1 LNEMA
6 SESPLGGIPQPA
18 AGERPGP
25 PVSHALS
32 RRAMLR
38 ALAAG
43 GGAALLA
50 ACQQAPAA
58 PARPAAGSAPA
69 APATTA
75 PASSSGAAGPAGWER
90 EWEALIAAARQEG
103 RLVFGGPPSAD
114 VRLALPAKFKER
126 FGIEMEYLAFPPNQ
140 GEFIE
145 RIARERAAGLVTVD
159 AFIGGAQSIFTAAYP
174 QQIMAPIRP
183 VLMHPEA
190 LDVTKWRPG
199 RIWFKDPEDTYFMQ
213 IFNQVGG
220 QIGVNTDFVR
230 PDEIK
235 GYRDL
240 LKPAFTG
247 KISVWNPTLPGTG
260 WNTANWLRIT
270 FGDDFF
276 KQLYVDQ
283 KPGIPEDARQWGDWL
298 ARGSYP
304 VALGVSARDVE
315 VLKKDGFKVEV
326 LPSDPE
332 APGVATGA
340 FGIVVLIDQAPHPNA
355 AKLFVNWMAMREGQ
369 ETWGRADQIPVVRTD
384 LDNSWAPAYTVPRSD
399 LQYMDGYDWNYVN
412 TAFPES
418 IPKIRQIMA
427 LRG

>member
-1 LNEMA
+1 MHEMTG
-6 SESPLGGIPQPA
+6 ESPTGEPLGPA
-18 AGERPGP
+18 AGGPPGP
-25 PVSHALS
+25 DAPRTLS
-32 RRAMLR
+32 RRAVLR
-38 ALAAG
+38 ALAVG

-58 PARPAAGSAPA
+58 PARPAASGAPA
-69 APATTA
+69 AAATTA
-75 PASSSGAAGPAGWER
+75 PAAPSGAAGPAGWER

-145 RIARERAAGLVTVD
+145 RVARERAAGLVTVD

-183 VLMHPEA
+183 ALIHPEA

-199 RIWFKDPEDTYFMQ
+199 RIWFKDPDDTYFMQ
-213 IFNQVGG
+213 IFNQIGG
-220 QIGVNTDFVR
+220 NIVVNAEFVR

-240 LKPAFTG
+240 LKPAYTG
-247 KISVWNPTLPGTG
+247 KLSVWNPTVPGTG

-283 KPGIPEDARQWGDWL
+283 KPAIPEDARQWSDWM
-298 ARGSYP
+298 ARGTYP
-304 VALGVSARDVE
+304 ITIGLGGRDVE
-315 VLKKDGFKVEV
+315 TLKKDGFKIEV
-326 LPSDPE
+326 LPPDPE

-340 FGIVVLIDQAPHPNA
+340 FGIVVLIDHAPHPNA
-355 AKLFVNWMAMREGQ
+355 AKLFANWMAMREGQ

-384 LDNSWAPAYTVPRSD
+384 LDNSWAPPYTIPRPD

-418 IPKIRQIMA
+418 IPKIRQIMT